1 MRLTAAYL
9 VTDPNAVRDEMD
21 WTPEFSRRAR
31 GFAVYAGLRSLGRT
45 GVADLVER
53 SCTRARQFASA
64 IARLPGCEVLND
76 VVLNQV
82 LFRFE
87 DDATTED
94 MLASVQGS
102 GEAWMSGTTWDGR
115 AAIRLSVSNWRTTE
129 ADIDRAVAAFDAALA
144 PV

>member
-1 MRLTAAYL
+1 
-9 VTDPNAVRDEMD
+9 MD

-31 GFAVYAGLRSLGRT
+31 GFAVYAGVRSLGRS
-45 GVADLVER
+45 GVADLVNG
-53 SCTRARQFASA
+53 SCARARQFAAA
-64 IARLPGCEVLND
+64 IGRLPGCEVVND

-87 DDATTED
+87 DDATTQA
-94 MLASVQGS
+94 MLASVQAT
-102 GEAWMSGTTWDGR
+102 GEAWMSGTTWDER

-129 ADIDRAVAAFDAALA
+129 ADIDRTVAAFEAALV